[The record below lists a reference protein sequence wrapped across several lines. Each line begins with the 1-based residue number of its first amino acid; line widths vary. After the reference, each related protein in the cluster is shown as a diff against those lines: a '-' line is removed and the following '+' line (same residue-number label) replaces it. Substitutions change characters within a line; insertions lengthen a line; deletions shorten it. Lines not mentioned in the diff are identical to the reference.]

1 MTNEIL
7 SSSDLQAM
15 RKEKGNICVSIVV
28 PTHRLSPERR
38 TDKILL
44 ERAIDRTT
52 KLLYSKYPE
61 VEIKPLQQALEEMFR
76 SIDFSRNADGIGF
89 FLSPHIRHLVQ
100 FPYAVEEKV
109 IVGDSFEMR
118 DLLYHVQFAKAY
130 FALQINEKGARLF
143 EGTWNKLQEIK
154 DKHFPQ
160 PFEEEYAY
168 QAPSRSTSYSGQA
181 HVKGFEKDKSVLE
194 EVHYK
199 NFLRNVDKM
208 LANYLAGDVLLFLS
222 GVNKKIARFLD
233 ISSHTKRIAGK
244 ITGNYNH
251 RNQSELADAIHTL
264 LHSYHQREQLQLIN
278 EFREKTGERRGIG
291 GIQDIWRAAKEGKAL
306 LLLLE
311 KDYRCPGFLTDDEY
325 QLYLQPPVKPHR
337 TIADAADDLM
347 EMVLEKNGRVFFT
360 DNGLLKEF
368 NRVAL
373 ITRY

>member
-38 TDKILL
+38 TDRIPL
-44 ERAIDRTT
+44 ERAIDRATQ
-52 KLLYSKYPE
+52 LLYSKYPE

-76 SIDFSRNADGIGF
+76 SIDFSRNADGIGL

-100 FPYAVEEKV
+100 FPFAVEEKV

-118 DLLYHVQFAKAY
+118 DLLYKVQITRPY
-130 FALQINEKGARLF
+130 FALQLNEKGAWLF
-143 EGTWNKLQEIK
+143 EGTFNELYEINNE
-154 DKHFPQ
+154 HFPQ
-160 PFEEEYAY
+160 RYEEEYTY

-181 HVKGFEKDKSVLE
+181 HVKSFEKDKSVLE

-199 NFLRNVDKM
+199 NFLNKIDKM
-208 LANYLAGDVLLFLS
+208 LGSYLAGDVLLFLS
-222 GVNKKIARFLD
+222 GVNKKIAQFLD
-233 ISSHTKRIAGK
+233 VSSHTKKIAGK

-251 RNQSELADAIHTL
+251 RNQSELADAIQTL
-264 LHSYHQREQLQLIN
+264 LHSFRHTEQRKLIN
-278 EFREKTGERRGIG
+278 EFREKIGESRGIS
-291 GIQDIWRAAKEGKAL
+291 GIQDIWSAAKEGKAL